1 MLAFF
6 KAYEHHDDRHCPA
19 EAQANY
25 GRTHVQAVT
34 LLVAFVTPDSLL
46 PQETGGKLD
55 YACSLSHPLDIH
67 LNRLLHSTLRTPDIV
82 QHFGISTIV
91 FRGSD

>member
-1 MLAFF
+1 MLASFR
-6 KAYEHHDDRHCPA
+6 AYEHHDDRHYPA

-25 GRTHVQAVT
+25 GRTQVQAVM

-46 PQETGGKLD
+46 PQETGGKFD

-67 LNRLLHSTLRTPDIV
+67 LDRLLHNTLRIPGIV
-82 QHFGISTIV
+82 QHF
-91 FRGSD
+91 D

>member
-6 KAYEHHDDRHCPA
+6 RAYEHHDDGHCPA

-25 GRTHVQAVT
+25 GRTHVQAVM
-34 LLVAFVTPDSLL
+34 LLVTFVTPESLL
-46 PQETGGKLD
+46 PEESGIKLD
-55 YACSLSHPLDIH
+55 YACSLSHLLDIH
-67 LNRLLHSTLRTPDIV
+67 LDRLLHSTLRTPDIV